1 MALIAED
8 YVSRDALKRAQTQI
22 ITFGNEDRV
31 LQNALVREGLILKG
45 ELTGPR
51 LITDILVSRR
61 LSEIERSQVGFYH
74 VGDVLRFNVSQSGGI
89 HKGEY
94 WTVAGITPQGQR
106 LQLERP
112 GSDPVLWKPQP
123 YQSGRRAGV
132 EVYEVERRELM
143 AGDLIRWTR
152 TDEALGLLSPEVA
165 RVEAVILPSK
175 APETLHTGCRS
186 RRRNREA
193 CAAKTVPRSG

>member
-1 MALIAED
+1 MENRIIEVGGFIDEENKRQDNRAERMALIAED
-8 YVSRDALKRAQTQI
+8 YVSRDAMRRAQTQI

-31 LQNALVREGLILKG
+31 LQNAMVREGLILKG

-94 WTVAGITPQGQR
+94 WTSRRYHPSRAAPATGAPR
-106 LQLERP
+106 LR
-112 GSDPVLWKPQP
+112 
-123 YQSGRRAGV
+123 SGV
-132 EVYEVERRELM
+132 
-143 AGDLIRWTR
+143 
-152 TDEALGLLSPEVA
+152 
-165 RVEAVILPSK
+165 VEAPTLSK
-175 APETLHTGCRS
+175 RPAGRGRS
-186 RRRNREA
+186 L
-193 CAAKTVPRSG
+193 

>member
-1 MALIAED
+1 M
-8 YVSRDALKRAQTQI
+8 T
-22 ITFGNEDRV
+22 
-31 LQNALVREGLILKG
+31 
-45 ELTGPR
+45 
-51 LITDILVSRR
+51 TDILVSRR

-74 VGDVLRFNVSQSGGI
+74 VGDILRFNVSQSGGI

-94 WTVAGITPQGQR
+94 WTVAGITPKGQR

-132 EVYEVERRELM
+132 EVYEIERRELM
-143 AGDLIRWTR
+143 VGDLIRWTR

-175 APETLHTGCRS
+175 TQEPHTSCRS
-186 RRRNREA
+186 RW
-193 CAAKTVPRSG
+193 